1 MHMPLHKLPG
11 RAVLDA
17 SGLLLG
23 RIKASLV
30 DTETW
35 LVDTLRLKIT
45 RHVAEEF
52 GLPWTTW
59 AFWRRPTI
67 DVRSGLV
74 QAAGDAILLRVS
86 LGELRDEGPGPIAD
100 EMSPIH

>member
-1 MHMPLHKLPG
+1 MQIALDKLPG

-17 SGLLLG
+17 TGLLLG
-23 RIKASLV
+23 RIKEPLV

-35 LVDTLRLKIT
+35 LVDTLRLKVT
-45 RHVAEEF
+45 RHVADEL
-52 GLPWTTW
+52 GLIWTW
-59 AFWRRPTI
+59 MFWKRPTI

-86 LGELRDEGPGPIAD
+86 LGELRDAAEPTGEQHLP
-100 EMSPIH
+100 PIH